1 MRLFSS
7 LISTCSLPNS
17 SQSRLSTAPTS
28 QSVRAGG
35 GAATPPS
42 AGCAARDAAISIKLR
57 AGIGSSKAEQGPLI
71 VPSQRQA
78 RLYQQLVCG
87 QPARQAPL
95 ENGSRDVWGEIA
107 EADKPRENQLQKSG
121 ERIIVFRQWVGW
133 RRSAARGTIKA
144 PKLSVRLEGL
154 RPSEPGARNKQ
165 TFFPIVNSVTH
176 LHRLIVSPWQ
186 AEPID

>member
-7 LISTCSLPNS
+7 LI
-17 SQSRLSTAPTS
+17 
-28 QSVRAGG
+28 
-35 GAATPPS
+35 
-42 AGCAARDAAISIKLR
+42 AARDAAISIKLR

-154 RPSEPGARNKQ
+154 RPSEPGARN
-165 TFFPIVNSVTH
+165 PVVCV
-176 LHRLIVSPWQ
+176 RLAAFGFAVGAWDSFNRIKKGRYLLR
-186 AEPID
+186 D

>member
-1 MRLFSS
+1 M
-7 LISTCSLPNS
+7 
-17 SQSRLSTAPTS
+17 
-28 QSVRAGG
+28 
-35 GAATPPS
+35 
-42 AGCAARDAAISIKLR
+42 
-57 AGIGSSKAEQGPLI
+57 
-71 VPSQRQA
+71 PSQRQA

-95 ENGSRDVWGEIA
+95 ENGSRDVRGEIA

-154 RPSEPGARNKQ
+154 RPSEPERRNPVVCLRLAPFGFAVGAWDSFNRIKGAGTYFGIEAPQASASSRNADCQ
-165 TFFPIVNSVTH
+165 FRVTTSWAQF
-176 LHRLIVSPWQ
+176 RNCAP
-186 AEPID
+186 

>member
-1 MRLFSS
+1 MSLSGDISVPRVSPMRL
-7 LISTCSLPNS
+7 
-17 SQSRLSTAPTS
+17 APVGTP
-28 QSVRAGG
+28 
-35 GAATPPS
+35 PPS
-42 AGCAARDAAISIKLR
+42 AGCAARDSAITIKLR
-57 AGIGSSKAEQGPLI
+57 AGIGSSKAEHGPLI
-71 VPSQRQA
+71 VPSQRQT

-186 AEPID
+186 AEPIDGPNVGD